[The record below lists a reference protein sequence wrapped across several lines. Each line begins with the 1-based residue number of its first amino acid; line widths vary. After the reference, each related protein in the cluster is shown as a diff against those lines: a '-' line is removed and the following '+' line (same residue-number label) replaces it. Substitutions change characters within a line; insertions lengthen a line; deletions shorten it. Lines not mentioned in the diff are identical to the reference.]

1 MVSPTD
7 VVLVLDIESDCGTF
21 VTDVDVKPLVP
32 VGVEVVVY
40 VTRFG
45 QTSLAKE
52 HVDIWICD
60 IFVVDV
66 EECRVS
72 IWEVVGLDHMDFQL
86 TVKKHPLT
94 TTDFLLL
101 TSSQV
106 LWLIIV
112 RLLDL

>member
-1 MVSPTD
+1 MVRNSTVLCGEYLTSLNKRLRQCTVPYNNYLHGGETNIINYELVPSLPKVSPTD

-52 HVDIWICD
+52 HVDIWI
-60 IFVVDV
+60 
-66 EECRVS
+66 
-72 IWEVVGLDHMDFQL
+72 
-86 TVKKHPLT
+86 
-94 TTDFLLL
+94 
-101 TSSQV
+101 
-106 LWLIIV
+106 
-112 RLLDL
+112 